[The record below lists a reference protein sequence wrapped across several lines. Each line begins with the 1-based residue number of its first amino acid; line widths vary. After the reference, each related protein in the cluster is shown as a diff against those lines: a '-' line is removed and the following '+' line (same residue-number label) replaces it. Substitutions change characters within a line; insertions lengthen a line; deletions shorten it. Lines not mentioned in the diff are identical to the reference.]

1 VGWDFNLVG
10 KGGHG
15 HGHGGAFDKL
25 ILLDRYPM
33 STACMHC
40 GREYCEKGGAL
51 EVMSLAEGLLL
62 R

>member
-15 HGHGGAFDKL
+15 HHGGAFDKL
-25 ILLDRYPM
+25 ILLDIQCQRR
-33 STACMHC
+33 ACI
-40 GREYCEKGGAL
+40 
-51 EVMSLAEGLLL
+51 VEGNIVEGKVPW